1 MNTTSKDANARY
13 LDNLA
18 RELRLLNI
26 NGLELDQAL
35 SSVKEVIHEKGVRAE
50 DEFGPAREY
59 AHTLYPDSSQRQF
72 YLFTLLGMIL
82 AVAGFIGLHIYLDHA
97 NIENTGQLVK
107 FTPLLLIPVGMGID
121 FARYR
126 NV

>member
-1 MNTTSKDANARY
+1 MNTTPKDANARY

-35 SSVKEVIHEKGVRAE
+35 SSVKEVIHETDVRAE

-59 AHTLYPDSSQRQF
+59 AHTLYPNSSQRQF
-72 YLFTLLGMIL
+72 YLFTLLGMML
-82 AVAGFIGLHIYLDHA
+82 AVAGFIGFHIYLDSA
-97 NIENTGQLVK
+97 DIGNAGQLVEY
-107 FTPLLLIPVGMGID
+107 TPLLLIPVGMGID
-121 FARYR
+121 VARYR
-126 NV
+126 NA